1 MPEHV
6 LPCKEKSAAVIP
18 VRNELPNIFGG
29 LTINSQ
35 SGSVLVLLLVIG
47 KEMPHIIFFVRCEGM
62 KGAAMKRLRL
72 SVLRP
77 SKKLACETR
86 STEER

>member
-47 KEMPHIIFFVRCEGM
+47 KEMPHIIFFCALRRHEGGGYETPAAVRF
-62 KGAAMKRLRL
+62 AAIEKTRLRN
-72 SVLRP
+72 
-77 SKKLACETR
+77 
-86 STEER
+86 EEH